1 MNQIMRVVMMRRGA
15 AGHADPQG
23 IIVSRDNFSLIKNSS
38 QIDTQAF
45 QNTVV
50 KGYMQNDMSQYK
62 SSQDQH
68 SQNYATLMNNRR
80 LS

>member
-1 MNQIMRVVMMRRGA
+1 MRVVMMRRGGA
-15 AGHADPQG
+15 APAQPPPHG

-50 KGYMQNDMSQYK
+50 KGYMQNDISQYK
-62 SSQDQH
+62 SIQDQQ
-68 SQNYATLMNNRR
+68 S
-80 LS
+80 